1 MQKEQILVRDR
12 QRIFLKMFRRRFK
25 EKFDFSEDT
34 ASKKNNV
41 KVFDRVVYVI
51 YDKLEVLDFLKESS
65 KNKNVLVCLF
75 NKQFYKSLSFLEEI
89 NSLILFD
96 ESKTRCEILKE
107 LESHFERKINITSE
121 KENDPVT
128 NSNLMQTQFH
138 DYYKALFFLM

>member
-1 MQKEQILVRDR
+1 MQKERILVLDK
-12 QRIFLKMFRRRFK
+12 QGIFLKMFRRRFK
-25 EKFDFSEDT
+25 EKFDFSEDSV
-34 ASKKNNV
+34 SKKDGI

-51 YDKLEVLDFLKESS
+51 YDKLEVLDFLSNTP
-65 KNKNVLVCLF
+65 KNTNILVCLF

-96 ESKTRCEILKE
+96 ESKTRYEMLKE
-107 LESHFERKINITSE
+107 LAFYFENKATVKSK
-121 KENDPVT
+121 KENTLVT